1 MEIITIVASLIFS
14 LTLYRWFYLKKKKK
28 KKEKRQQS
36 QQVYLDLKDE
46 KYYLDAISQD
56 YIDAMAK
63 YKK

>member
-1 MEIITIVASLIFS
+1 MEVVTFITSLFFS

-28 KKEKRQQS
+28 EKREKIEE
-36 QQVYLDLKDE
+36 VYLDLKDE

-56 YIDAMAK
+56 YIEAMAK

>member
-1 MEIITIVASLIFS
+1 MEVVTFITSLLFS

-28 KKEKRQQS
+28 EKREKIEE
-36 QQVYLDLKDE
+36 VYLDLKDE

-56 YIDAMAK
+56 YIEAMAK

>member
-1 MEIITIVASLIFS
+1 MEVVTFITSLFFS

-28 KKEKRQQS
+28 EKIEKIEE
-36 QQVYLDLKDE
+36 VYLDLKDE

-56 YIDAMAK
+56 YIEAMAK

>member
-1 MEIITIVASLIFS
+1 MEVVTFITSLFFS

-28 KKEKRQQS
+28 EKIEEA
-36 QQVYLDLKDE
+36 YLDLKDE

-56 YIDAMAK
+56 YIEAMAK

>member
-1 MEIITIVASLIFS
+1 MEIITIVASLTFS

-28 KKEKRQQS
+28 EKRQQN

-56 YIDAMAK
+56 YIEAMAK

>member
-14 LTLYRWFYLKKKKK
+14 LTLYRWFYLRKKKK
-28 KKEKRQQS
+28 RQQN

-56 YIDAMAK
+56 YIEAMAK

>member
-1 MEIITIVASLIFS
+1 MKIITIVASLIFS

-28 KKEKRQQS
+28 EKRQQI
-36 QQVYLDLKDE
+36 QQMYLDLKDE

-56 YIDAMAK
+56 YIEAMAK

>member
-28 KKEKRQQS
+28 EKRQQI
-36 QQVYLDLKDE
+36 QQMYLDLKDE

-56 YIDAMAK
+56 YIEAMAK